1 MIDTS
6 NQLDA
11 VRHEGVSSSL
21 AASSRAVTLQEFLL

>member
-11 VRHEGVSSSL
+11 ACHEGVSSSL
-21 AASSRAVTLQEFLL
+21 ARIAR